1 MLLVLFTG
9 CIQTVSKPSNLVYIS
24 PGSHDVMLLVLF
36 TGCIHM
42 VSQPSHLVYISPGS
56 HDVCALYMIGLPD
69 QVVEIEFTDFTIG
82 CEDGGLL
89 AVRTSW

>member
-1 MLLVLFTG
+1 
-9 CIQTVSKPSNLVYIS
+9 
-24 PGSHDVMLLVLF
+24 
-36 TGCIHM
+36 M

-89 AVRTSW
+89 AVRTNWGTRDVGSSLGDHQKMLAQR